1 MRLKKKNN
9 MCDGKRYVSV
19 SIKAD
24 VYDLLCHLSSEVVPG
39 TRLSIAK
46 VIEVLTKQKNN
57 QPERIAINKNDEK

>member
-1 MRLKKKNN
+1 MRSKKKNN

-46 VIEVLTKQKNN
+46 VIEVLTKQKKN

>member
-46 VIEVLTKQKNN
+46 VIEVITKQKKN

>member
-9 MCDGKRYVSV
+9 MCDGKNYVSV

-46 VIEVLTKQKNN
+46 VIEVLTKQKKN
-57 QPERIAINKNDEK
+57 QPERIIIKTPDEK

>member
-46 VIEVLTKQKNN
+46 VIEVLTKQKKN

>member
-1 MRLKKKNN
+1 MRTKNN

-46 VIEVLTKQKNN
+46 VIEVLTKQKKN
-57 QPERIAINKNDEK
+57 QPERIAINKNDEQ

>member
-9 MCDGKRYVSV
+9 MCDGKNYVSV

-24 VYDLLCHLSSEVVPG
+24 VYDLLCNLSSEIVPG

-46 VIEVLTKQKNN
+46 VIEVLTKQKKN
-57 QPERIAINKNDEK
+57 QPERIAINKNDEQ